1 MANSD
6 KNIVITPN
14 INQAAQPSVVFKGQ
28 GNVPI
33 TLKVL
38 DDSYGTLSFEG
49 SAGQLFSINNNL
61 TSGVIFAVNDVSGIP
76 QIDVNA
82 NGTIR
87 IGPFGGQV
95 GIGISTPIATGLTI
109 NRLSTDAG
117 TGQLMISNPNNTNVR
132 FNLGYHTSSNYAFIN
147 SYTSSLSSQ
156 PLILQE
162 WFDGRVGLG
171 SLTSPDAKLDI
182 RIGTAT
188 TKGLIVRG
196 FTSQSANL
204 TEWQNSAG
212 TVLSSI
218 NASGNFSGTASGSVS
233 GTTSYVP
240 KFTSANVIGNSQI
253 FDNGTNVG
261 IGTASPASELHVYS
275 TVSPQL
281 RIEGSSDAYLALY
294 RSNVYGGYIGLGSAG
309 NNDIYVYNANS
320 GAFRVGLTNGNLQAL
335 YVSPSSNVGINE
347 TSPGA
352 QLQVTTAA
360 AATKGLIVKGASAQS
375 ANLLELQNSAGTLLA
390 AVNSSGEFGIGTSPV
405 AGRSIYANN
414 AIVTTGSVV
423 ASFGSFDITISG
435 TSIGRGSGAGNI
447 SFGNPGASQAGT
459 TIGYNTA
466 GTTVSAG
473 VLSVVCNNAASKGL
487 IVKGFTSQ
495 SVNLQEWQNVAGS
508 ALATVDSAGNFSAAN
523 YSGTTATSNNLLQ
536 YYVKEYTFFRNTPTT
551 VGNYIEVCDYNEVT
565 GFMEVTV
572 ASESAGGIGHS
583 IKRYYLAAAFAQLR
597 NVIICPTFME
607 RQSGYTSSFDFEL
620 ESASISAYTNRLR
633 IRRTAGTAARYVT
646 VTVKVYSPYAHSLT
660 EQTGTGTSSIGNSF
674 WNRLTGTYLSV
685 PPVVGGSGAGNH
697 LYLYSGSGETAGA
710 GGSVYA
716 IAGDAAGTNSGGSVY
731 LNNKQS
737 AATTSSSAVVMGYL
751 SSHSLAF
758 HTFNRT
764 LPDTVGDYV
773 EVCAFNAQIGGW
785 IEMEVVI
792 NKHAASYGCKT
803 YCFGN
808 LYYSGVAILQPVAV
822 QSAAY
827 AGFFNNSF
835 EVELDCSSTS
845 VSVVRIRRTAADST
859 SVPLYISIKSRTS
872 GLTERSGTG
881 TSSAGSSLHQT
892 ERRFPTVITPMS
904 VPGNSGN
911 GLSMTVAAGSGAG
924 TGTGGNLTLQAG
936 NASTSGAGGSIILQ
950 PGAQA
955 TTGGNGVVVVRQP
968 GGTAGTDELQ
978 IYHDGTHTYF
988 ANKDTSGN
996 IYFDV
1001 PAGTNPGLFIRR
1013 SDYTSQSLK
1022 LTSGDIDNLA
1032 TVQSVSTDVQ
1042 LRSGSGDVWI
1052 RPGTSSNYVTN
1063 WYAIRIRNLNGQNG
1077 AILSIP
1083 GNSPAGVLQVIDS
1096 SGSGGGSIA
1105 YAANSPSAF
1114 SADQNDLV
1122 LSSSAFQR
1130 LSGTAARNIT
1140 GVAPP
1145 TSGSHV
1151 DGRMMRIYNVGSTYN
1166 LTLKHNSTSS
1176 TATNRFYCVQAAD
1189 IVIAPNDYAELIY
1202 DSTDNGRGGAGWRV
1216 A

>member
-38 DDSYGTLSFEG
+38 DDSFGTLSFEG

-95 GIGISTPIATGLTI
+95 CVGISTPIATGLTI

-132 FNLGYHTSSNYAFIN
+132 LNLGYHTTTNYAFIN
-147 SYTSSLSSQ
+147 SYTSSLGSQ

-204 TEWQNSAG
+204 QEWQNSAG
-212 TVLSSI
+212 TILSYLS
-218 NASGNFSGTASGSVS
+218 ASGEMTLRSGTALRLFRTDNAQSNTITCDSSGRISVEHTGVIVSGSLGSVQATNFFAGGPNLYSSSGSSVS
-233 GTTSYVP
+233 LYAVPNGSASFRSVVVTT
-240 KFTSANVIGNSQI
+240 
-253 FDNGTNVG
+253 NGSCTAGYLFAVQNNGSDRFVVEHTGNVG
-261 IGTASPASELHVYS
+261 VGT
-275 TVSPQL
+275 
-281 RIEGSSDAYLALY
+281 
-294 RSNVYGGYIGLGSAG
+294 
-309 NNDIYVYNANS
+309 
-320 GAFRVGLTNGNLQAL
+320 
-335 YVSPSSNVGINE
+335 

-352 QLQVTTAA
+352 RLEVDTGA
-360 AATKGLIVKGASAQS
+360 AATKGLIVQ
-375 ANLLELQNSAGTLLA
+375 
-390 AVNSSGEFGIGTSPV
+390 
-405 AGRSIYANN
+405 
-414 AIVTTGSVV
+414 
-423 ASFGSFDITISG
+423 
-435 TSIGRGSGAGNI
+435 
-447 SFGNPGASQAGT
+447 
-459 TIGYNTA
+459 
-466 GTTVSAG
+466 
-473 VLSVVCNNAASKGL
+473 
-487 IVKGFTSQ
+487 GFTSQ
-495 SVNLQEWQNVAGS
+495 SANLQEWQNSAGS

-737 AATTSSSAVVMGYL
+737 AATTGSSAVVMGYL

-835 EVELDCSSTS
+835 EVELDCSGTS

-950 PGAQA
+950 PGTQA
-955 TTGGNGVVVVRQP
+955 TTGGDGKFIIRRP
-968 GGTAGTDELQ
+968 GGTAGTHELQ
-978 IYHDGTHTYF
+978 ISQSGNDVTIVNPANTTTFSSITFQNWITVQNGILSGNYYASGSFNLQSFGGILGHASWGRFTMTNGIGMLAQAGSTSHVVFGVRGMASQTANLQEWQDSAGTVLALIDSAGYSKNQGVNGIREKATVSATAATGTINYDMLTQSVLYYTTNASGNFTLNVRGDGSNSLNSKMNTGDSLTIVFLVTNGTTAYYQTAMQIDGTAVTPKWQGGT
-988 ANKDTSGN
+988 APSSGN
-996 IYFDV
+996 ASSIDV
-1001 PAGTNPGLFIRR
+1001 Y
-1013 SDYTSQSLK
+1013 SYTIIKTGNAAYTVLASQTK
-1022 LTSGDIDNLA
+1022 FA
-1032 TVQSVSTDVQ
+1032 
-1042 LRSGSGDVWI
+1042 
-1052 RPGTSSNYVTN
+1052 
-1063 WYAIRIRNLNGQNG
+1063 
-1077 AILSIP
+1077 
-1083 GNSPAGVLQVIDS
+1083 
-1096 SGSGGGSIA
+1096 
-1105 YAANSPSAF
+1105 
-1114 SADQNDLV
+1114 
-1122 LSSSAFQR
+1122 
-1130 LSGTAARNIT
+1130 
-1140 GVAPP
+1140 
-1145 TSGSHV
+1145 
-1151 DGRMMRIYNVGSTYN
+1151 
-1166 LTLKHNSTSS
+1166 
-1176 TATNRFYCVQAAD
+1176 
-1189 IVIAPNDYAELIY
+1189 
-1202 DSTDNGRGGAGWRV
+1202 
-1216 A
+1216 